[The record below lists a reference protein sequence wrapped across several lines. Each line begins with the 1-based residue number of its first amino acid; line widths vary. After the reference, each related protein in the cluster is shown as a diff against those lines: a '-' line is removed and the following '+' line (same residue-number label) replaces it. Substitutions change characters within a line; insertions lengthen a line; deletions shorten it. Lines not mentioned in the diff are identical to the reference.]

1 MLQVLPTAGMPQAKI
16 KEYYHT
22 SISKSISRQALVFP
36 YQNVTNVFLVSL
48 PILVFLWLSSLS

>member
-48 PILVFLWLSSLS
+48 PILVFFVA